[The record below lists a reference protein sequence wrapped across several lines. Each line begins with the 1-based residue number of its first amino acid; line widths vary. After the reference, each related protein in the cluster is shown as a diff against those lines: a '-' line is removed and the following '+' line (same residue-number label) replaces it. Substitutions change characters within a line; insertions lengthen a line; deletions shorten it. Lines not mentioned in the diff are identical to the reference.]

1 MFKEIA
7 MAGKGTKKYFLV
19 IVSVFAVLSLAN
31 SRLNSV
37 NRFAYSKRKVLFA
50 T

>member
-7 MAGKGTKKYFLV
+7 MVGKITEKYFQV
-19 IVSVFAVLSLAN
+19 IVSVFAVLSLAK

-37 NRFAYSKRKVLFA
+37 NRFTYSKRKVLFA